1 MQAKGFERSRS
12 GDGAPGLSEMTR
24 PGAGTGEREQTRHR
38 WRTRSR
44 SDADRAELA
53 IFAGMAKDK
62 TYVDEKLG
70 QVTVR
75 KSRQARR
82 ISIRVTPDKGV
93 VVTVPY
99 WVPYRVGEAFLM
111 SRRDWAEQA
120 LRRMANRVKEALE
133 QGILNQGSE
142 TGALEQGTMIP
153 GSEMMP
159 REMGDA
165 KPTDVAKGKDVVEA
179 LDAKIERWR
188 KVAKE
193 TLPAR
198 LAELAGK
205 YGFRYGRVTIKHNRS
220 NWGSCSAKGNIN
232 LNLNLVRLPKEL
244 QDYVMLHELCHLR
257 HMDHGTEFHRLLEEL
272 CRREMRSGEMA
283 ADGGRDCNAKE
294 GWDVNVKEAPLHER
308 LRKQLKSYILL

>member
-1 MQAKGFERSRS
+1 M
-12 GDGAPGLSEMTR
+12 
-24 PGAGTGEREQTRHR
+24 
-38 WRTRSR
+38 
-44 SDADRAELA
+44 
-53 IFAGMAKDK
+53 
-62 TYVDEKLG
+62 
-70 QVTVR
+70 TVR

-82 ISIRVTPDKGV
+82 ISIRVTPGKGV

-120 LRRMANRVKEALE
+120 LRRMADRVKEALE
-133 QGILNQGSE
+133 QGILNQVSE
-142 TGALEQGTMIP
+142 TE
-153 GSEMMP
+153 
-159 REMGDA
+159 D
-165 KPTDVAKGKDVVEA
+165 
-179 LDAKIERWR
+179 LDAKIEKWR
-188 KVAKE
+188 IMAKE

-294 GWDVNVKEAPLHER
+294 GWDVNTKEAPLHER

>member
-1 MQAKGFERSRS
+1 MA
-12 GDGAPGLSEMTR
+12 SEKKY
-24 PGAGTGEREQTRHR
+24 
-38 WRTRSR
+38 
-44 SDADRAELA
+44 SDPR
-53 IFAGMAKDK
+53 
-62 TYVDEKLG
+62 LG

-82 ISIRVTPDKGV
+82 ISIRVTPGKGV

-120 LRRMANRVKEALE
+120 LRRMADRVKE
-133 QGILNQGSE
+133 
-142 TGALEQGTMIP
+142 ALEQGTMIP

-159 REMGDA
+159 REMGSA
-165 KPTDVAKGKDVVEA
+165 KPTDVAKGKDVVEN

-272 CRREMRSGEMA
+272 CRREMRSGEIA
-283 ADGGRDCNAKE
+283 ADGGMDGNAKE
-294 GWDVNVKEAPLHER
+294 GRNCNAKEAPLHER

>member
-12 GDGAPGLSEMTR
+12 GDGAPGLGEMTR

-44 SDADRAELA
+44 SDAYRAELA

-62 TYVDEKLG
+62 TYVDARLG

-120 LRRMANRVKEALE
+120 LRRMADRVKEALE

-153 GSEMMP
+153 GTE
-159 REMGDA
+159 
-165 KPTDVAKGKDVVEA
+165 EA

-198 LAELAGK
+198 LAELARK

-283 ADGGRDCNAKE
+283 ADGGRDVNA
-294 GWDVNVKEAPLHER
+294 KEAPLHER